1 MILVLSGEGPTDFGA
16 CSNALGQCSGEDMT
30 LGPLSVLVDQMITTL
45 QGNSVLGNR
54 QSLYYRSETFLRE
67 KAKSLTGRLQ
77 PARSKKKEY
86 ETGYFF
92 VNAVALG
99 VITKELEAQTKQE
112 AIAILHRDC
121 DSTRSAHAGTW
132 EIKRKSMVDGFKFSQ
147 FSRGAPCL
155 PKPTSEAWWLCAAK
169 PQPYQRCAQLEEL
182 PGNVES
188 ANHPKKKLDE
198 AFGEHKSAAELCDW
212 LVEFPFD
219 INRAEAMPSFK
230 AFKDDLQHAINN
242 LEIKWNLI

>member
-16 CSNALGQCSGEDMT
+16 CNNALGQCGGEDMT
-30 LGPLSVLVDQMITTL
+30 IGPLTTLVNQMIATL
-45 QGNSVLGNR
+45 QGHSVLDER
-54 QSLYYRSETFLRE
+54 DSLYYRSETFLRE
-67 KAKSLTGRLQ
+67 KAKNLTGRLQ
-77 PARSKKKEY
+77 PARSKKKEA

-92 VNAVALG
+92 GNAVALG
-99 VITKELEAQTKQE
+99 VIAKELEVQSGQE

-121 DSTRSAHAGTW
+121 DSTRSASGAW
-132 EIKRKSMVDGFKFSQ
+132 ESKRKSMVDGFKFSQ
-147 FSRGAPCL
+147 FNRGVPCL
-155 PKPTSEAWWLCAAK
+155 PKATSEVWWLCAAK
-169 PQPYQRCAQLEEL
+169 QQSYQRCEQLEDL

-198 AFGEHKSAAELCDW
+198 AFGEHKSADGLRDW

-242 LEIKWNLI
+242 LEIKGNLI

>member
-16 CSNALGQCSGEDMT
+16 CSNALGQCGGEDMT
-30 LGPLSVLVDQMITTL
+30 IGPLTVVVDQMITTL
-45 QGNSVLGNR
+45 QGHSVFEERG
-54 QSLYYRSETFLRE
+54 SIFYRSETFLRE
-67 KAKSLTGRLQ
+67 KAKNLDGRLK
-77 PARSKKKEY
+77 PARSKKKEA

-92 VNAVALG
+92 GNAVALG
-99 VITKELEAQTKQE
+99 VIAIELETQTGQE

-121 DSTRSAHAGTW
+121 DSTRSAQAGAL
-132 EIKRKSMVDGFKFSQ
+132 ESKRKSMVDGFRFSQ
-147 FSRGAPCL
+147 FSRGVPCL

-169 PQPYQRCAQLEEL
+169 PQSYQHCAQLEDL

-198 AFGEHKSAAELCDW
+198 AFGEHKSAAELCEW

-219 INRAEAMPSFK
+219 INRAETMPSFQK
-230 AFKDDLQHAINN
+230 FKSDLKLAVDELTN
-242 LEIKWNLI
+242 